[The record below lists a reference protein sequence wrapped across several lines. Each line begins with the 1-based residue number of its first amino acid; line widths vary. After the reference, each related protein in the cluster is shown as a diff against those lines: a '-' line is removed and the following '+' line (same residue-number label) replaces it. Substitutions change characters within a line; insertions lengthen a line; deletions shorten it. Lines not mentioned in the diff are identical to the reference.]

1 MPAGGAARDAGVD
14 ATLRAEYPD
23 TWQRREQQYR
33 LEQML
38 QQRGRQQ
45 QQLSTPQE
53 LSESEEDEDGGL
65 GSPTRRRGV
74 RMSDALLERAAREQ
88 GQYRAA
94 IHLNSK
100 LALPMSRLLR
110 WAQQASNR
118 CPWPRLLTLATAHR
132 QLARGLSASAAL
144 NRYTSL
150 TTLSLEH
157 NLINRLENLE
167 LPALRSLLLHHN
179 RLARLEAAWLRGA
192 PAGRTASLPASPL
205 TPPPASASGR
215 AVSSRLAS
223 AWAPRSRLRGPCPPQ
238 ACRGCCCSTSA
249 STGSPASKASRWA
262 AAPPRP
268 AQGPTPTRPSD
279 AALPLIRC

>member
-1 MPAGGAARDAGVD
+1 MAADYPICPLCLELPWHVVVTPCGHQFCHACFDRVLESNLASATVPCPVCRKPVPAGGAAQWRDAGVD
-14 ATLRAEYPD
+14 AALRAEYPD

-53 LSESEEDEDGGL
+53 LSESEEDQDGGL

-110 WAQQASNR
+110 
-118 CPWPRLLTLATAHR
+118 
-132 QLARGLSASAAL
+132 
-144 NRYTSL
+144 
-150 TTLSLEH
+150 
-157 NLINRLENLE
+157 
-167 LPALRSLLLHHN
+167 
-179 RLARLEAAWLRGA
+179 
-192 PAGRTASLPASPL
+192 
-205 TPPPASASGR
+205 
-215 AVSSRLAS
+215 
-223 AWAPRSRLRGPCPPQ
+223 
-238 ACRGCCCSTSA
+238 
-249 STGSPASKASRWA
+249 
-262 AAPPRP
+262 
-268 AQGPTPTRPSD
+268 
-279 AALPLIRC
+279 